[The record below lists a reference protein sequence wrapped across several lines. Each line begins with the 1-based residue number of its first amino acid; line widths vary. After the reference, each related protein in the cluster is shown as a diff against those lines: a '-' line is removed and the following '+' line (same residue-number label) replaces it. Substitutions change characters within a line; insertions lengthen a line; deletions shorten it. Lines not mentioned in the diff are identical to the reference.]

1 MLCISRRL
9 LSVLV
14 GWLTRWT
21 SDGTGYLLPSC
32 QLYLPLYSSSWTSRS
47 LLSLSTARKTNC
59 LLVSQCR
66 FAAVATAA
74 TTVATDA
81 AAVATAVAAA
91 VATTDAA
98 AVAAAVVAAAA
109 ATAALAVAVA
119 TTVAAVATAAAVVAA
134 TTAAAAVAAA
144 VVVVVIVNL
153 YSAFM

>member
-1 MLCISRRL
+1 VLCISRRL

-98 AVAAAVVAAAA
+98 AVAAAVVAA
-109 ATAALAVAVA
+109 TAAVAVAVA